1 MKTSASSRELVS
13 TQTGEAPQLPAHKV
27 KIRKSGQGACNE
39 TNDKGVYKDRALA
52 AGNFRGAITQ
62 T

>member
-1 MKTSASSRELVS
+1 MKTSAWSREFVS
-13 TQTGEAPQLPAHKV
+13 IQTGEPPQLPAHKV
-27 KIRKSGQGACNE
+27 KIKKPGQGACNE
-39 TNDKGVYKDRALA
+39 TKDKGVYKDRALA